1 MKNTSKSLFIIM
13 LTVVFLRGTQ
23 CFAQADQP
31 LKTDVQKQPFIADL
45 EKLIPELM
53 RKANVPGL
61 SLAVIRDGQLLWT
74 GAFGIKSTKTNEPA
88 SEDTIFEAA
97 MMNGDKELAINYYKK
112 ALEMIPKDTKTD
124 KAFLETIKADALEKL
139 KELEKE

>member
-1 MKNTSKSLFIIM
+1 MKYTAKSLFIIM
-13 LTVVFLRGTQ
+13 LTVFFLTGTQ

-31 LKTDVQKQPFIADL
+31 LKTDVQKQPFVADL

-74 GAFGIKSTKTNEPA
+74 GAFGIKGTKTNEPA

-97 MMNGDKELAINYYKK
+97 MMNWDRELAVDYYLKT
-112 ALEMIPKDTKTD
+112 LEMIPKDTKTD
-124 KAFLETIKADALEKL
+124 KNFLDTIKADALEKL
-139 KELEKE
+139 NELEKK

>member
-13 LTVVFLRGTQ
+13 LTVVFLTGTQ
-23 CFAQADQP
+23 CFSQADHP
-31 LKTDVQKQPFIADL
+31 LKTDVQKQPVIADL

-74 GAFGIKSTKTNEPA
+74 GAFEKKSTKTNEPA

-97 MMNGDKELAINYYKK
+97 MKNGDKELAVDYYLKT
-112 ALEMIPKDTKTD
+112 LEMIPKDTKTD
-124 KAFLETIKADALEKL
+124 KAFLDTIKADALEKL
-139 KELEKE
+139 KEL